1 MPTELGA
8 EVTPA
13 EPAVLI
19 IDGPMTKRF
28 KYHPGTIS
36 SIFGSS
42 KHLKHSYTLSQLY
55 KLNRYRLTLK

>member
-28 KYHPGTIS
+28 KYNKFNFWVLKALKTFLYIK
-36 SIFGSS
+36 SIV
-42 KHLKHSYTLSQLY
+42 
-55 KLNRYRLTLK
+55 